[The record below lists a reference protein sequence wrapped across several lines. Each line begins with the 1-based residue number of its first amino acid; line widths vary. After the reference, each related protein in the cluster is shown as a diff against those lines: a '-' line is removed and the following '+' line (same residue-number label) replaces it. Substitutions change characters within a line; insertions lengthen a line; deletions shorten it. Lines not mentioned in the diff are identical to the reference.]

1 VPVIRAE
8 ARANAHAEVLAIS
21 GSNIHSFQGQTALQ
35 NSMTGGTKTGVGDI
49 IVRTKYNLIRDA
61 DAAPDLAVLA
71 QVTAPTGDED
81 NLLGTGETKYK
92 AGVIASKNVG
102 TLGSHLNLAYEMT
115 SGAKVQDNMTYAA
128 GVDLRASSRFTIG
141 ADFLG
146 RWNPDQ
152 DEISSNVV
160 DFALSAKWNPYSGM
174 NAPFN
179 AYIIVPVNKDQGLR
193 ADLVY
198 GVGFDFVL

>member
-1 VPVIRAE
+1 MTFTIRLSVACQSSSRRSATFEPVRSRCSSIQPRSSS
-8 ARANAHAEVLAIS
+8 LS
-21 GSNIHSFQGQTALQ
+21 S
-35 NSMTGGTKTGVGDI
+35 
-49 IVRTKYNLIRDA
+49 
-61 DAAPDLAVLA
+61 
-71 QVTAPTGDED
+71 
-81 NLLGTGETKYK
+81 
-92 AGVIASKNVG
+92 GVIASKHFGAV
-102 TLGSHLNLAYEMT
+102 GSHLNLAYEMT

-128 GVDLRASSRFTIG
+128 GVDLRASSRFTVG

-152 DEISSNVV
+152 DEIGSNVV
-160 DFALSAKWNPYSGM
+160 DFALSAKWNPFTGM

-193 ADLVY
+193 SDLVY